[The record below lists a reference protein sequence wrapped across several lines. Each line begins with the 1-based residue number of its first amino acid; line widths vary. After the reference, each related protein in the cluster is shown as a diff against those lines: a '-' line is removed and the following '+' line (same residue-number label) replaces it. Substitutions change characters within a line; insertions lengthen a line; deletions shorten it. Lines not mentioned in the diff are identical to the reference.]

1 MWCIIDVYQHYM
13 CLNHPSDR
21 WSDSKWLRAPN
32 HAHHVVHGVQVA
44 AGTQRHV
51 CVDQVVY
58 QAQDLRR
65 QVLKGK
71 CGFNQQKVVNLRLRE
86 NVLARFSREKN
97 VDLTKNGG
105 FTHKIY
111 GGFNITPD
119 RKCGLHQLWGCN
131 GHI

>member
-1 MWCIIDVYQHYM
+1 M

-21 WSDSKWLRAPN
+21 WSHSKRVRWAPN

-58 QAQDLRR
+58 QAQDLGR

-86 NVLARFSREKN
+86 NVLARFSRENVEWWFHPQDMVVLKLHPIGN
-97 VDLTKNGG
+97 VD
-105 FTHKIY
+105 FTM
-111 GGFNITPD
+111 GM
-119 RKCGLHQLWGCN
+119 
-131 GHI
+131 

>member
-1 MWCIIDVYQHYM
+1 M

-21 WSDSKWLRAPN
+21 WSHSKWLRAPN

-51 CVDQVVY
+51 GVDQVVD

-71 CGFNQQKVVNLRLRE
+71 CGFNQQKVVNLRLPSGNLTWLLNMAIE
-86 NVLARFSREKN
+86 I
-97 VDLTKNGG
+97 VDLPIENGD
-105 FTHKIY
+105 F
-111 GGFNITPD
+111 P
-119 RKCGLHQLWGCN
+119 
-131 GHI
+131 